1 MSFRARLLTI
11 SSATGLVAGLAASAV
26 VANARQAEQSVWD
39 AVYTAEQ
46 AERGGAFYAKAC
58 ASCHGEGLMGQ
69 DQSPGLVGPEFLGK
83 WSGQTVADLFEQTRK
98 SMPKDKPNSFS
109 RQEYLDV
116 VAFTLKANG
125 FPAGKTELPRSTA
138 DLTQLRITQVK
149 PGAK

>member
-1 MSFRARLLTI
+1 MSFRGRLLTI
-11 SSATGLVAGLAASAV
+11 SSAAALVAGLAASAV
-26 VANARQAEQSVWD
+26 VANATQAGLSVWD

-46 AERGGAFYAKAC
+46 AERGRAFYAKEC

-69 DQSPGLVGPEFLGK
+69 DQAPGLVGPEFLAK

-98 SMPKDKPNSFS
+98 SMPKANPNSFS

-116 VAFTLKANG
+116 VAFMLKANG

-138 DLTQLRITQVK
+138 DLAELRISQIK
-149 PGAK
+149 AGAK